1 MDLSRSYGALAQAPR
16 DKGSCWLLLAFVF
29 FLCGLMGQVPEGPAK
44 QPRAVDAPYSA
55 EERAE
60 VSAHL
65 AQKEAELRSAIL
77 QEPRSAEVAYSLA
90 LVLRREGKVRESL
103 DAYTQAAQLRVPTAD
118 DLRSVAL
125 NYVILNDYDDAIRWL
140 ERAAKMQPNNIGVLY
155 SLGRCYFSKDRY
167 LEAEHMF
174 ARVLVLD
181 PKNLKAEENIG
192 LVFEATNHSAQAE
205 EALRTA
211 ASWASKSGPDEWP
224 FLDLGGFLLDHG
236 RPQEAIEP
244 LRTAAQIR
252 AGCAACHE
260 KLGRALLLTNAPA
273 EGIAELEQA
282 VQLEPSNPKAHYELG
297 RALRQAGQTER
308 AQREFAAS
316 QKLYAT
322 HSQE

>member
-1 MDLSRSYGALAQAPR
+1 M
-16 DKGSCWLLLAFVF
+16 AF
-29 FLCGLMGQVPEGPAK
+29 CPGLVSQTADGPAK
-44 QPRAVDAPYSA
+44 QPRAVEAPYAA
-55 EERAE
+55 EEQSGISTR
-60 VSAHL
+60 L
-65 AQKEAELRSAIL
+65 AQKEAELHAAIV
-77 QEPRSAEVAYSLA
+77 QEPRSAELAYSLA
-90 LVLRREGKVRESL
+90 LVLRQEGKARESL
-103 DAYTQAAQLRVPTAD
+103 DAYTQAAQLRTPAAD

-140 ERAAKMQPNNIGVLY
+140 ERAAKMQPGNIGVLY

-174 ARVLVLD
+174 ARVLALD
-181 PKNLKAEENIG
+181 PQNLKAEENIG
-192 LVFEATNHSAQAE
+192 LVFEATNHPAQAE

-211 ASWASKSGPDEWP
+211 ASWAKESGPDEWP

-236 RPQEAIEP
+236 RPQEAIDP

-252 AGCAACHE
+252 SGCAACHE
-260 KLGRALLLTNAPA
+260 KLGRALLLTNAPK

-282 VQLEPSNPKAHYELG
+282 VQLAPSDPKAHYELG
-297 RALRQAGQTER
+297 RALRQAGQAER

-316 QKLYAT
+316 QKLYAA